1 MGEDF
6 ELFGFFS
13 IQVSMELVN
22 MLFVTSCIVLK
33 SNFSRSDLWWSD
45 ICNTSILGY
54 LRLSKQLHGSGVLK
68 KTEISG
74 FSLMKDIAFG
84 TCRWMTHQQSESHKN
99 LIKLESESRQSS
111 SCVQNRPATW
121 RNLKHSQGWQAYT
134 FNTQITQGKLLNDK
148 KCHSCGSAF
157 LDSVKPLTDIF
168 SLSFDIFLLSF
179 HVEMYWL

>member
-1 MGEDF
+1 
-6 ELFGFFS
+6 
-13 IQVSMELVN
+13 MELVN

-74 FSLMKDIAFG
+74 FSRMKDIAFG

-168 SLSFDIFLLSF
+168 SLSFYIFLLSF
-179 HVEMYWL
+179 HVKMYWL